1 MNSPEYQKE
10 WRKNNPEKQKAYN
23 RKYIKN
29 NPEKV
34 KAAQRKCYYD
44 NQEDRVERAKKWNR
58 EHSEIHRKRAL
69 EWNKN
74 NPERF
79 KELKK
84 QSELRHSDRRRESG
98 KRWREK
104 NKEKLDEYR
113 KKYYADPK
121 VKERYKKNMETWRL
135 KRRESIA
142 GSKKPELCPVCGRKP
157 VGGTRGKG
165 RMCIDHCHKTGK
177 IRGWLCDDCNVAL
190 GRVDDRIDILKN
202 LIKYLRK
209 NV

>member
-10 WRKNNPEKQKAYN
+10 WRKNNPEKQKEYN

-69 EWNKN
+69 EWNNN
-74 NPERF
+74 NPERYQEIKKNF
-79 KELKK
+79 RKRNQEKHREWLKK
-84 QSELRHSDRRRESG
+84 
-98 KRWREK
+98 WIEK
-104 NKEKLDEYR
+104 NKEHYIKQ
-113 KKYYADPK
+113 
-121 VKERYKKNMETWRL
+121 
-135 KRRESIA
+135 RREYHNRPEVKA
-142 GSKKPELCPVCGRKP
+142 RKNEYMEKWHLARREGLVGAPKPDICPVCGRKP
-157 VGGTRGKG
+157 IGGNRGKG
-165 RMCIDHCHKTGK
+165 RICVDHCHKTGK